1 MTMNTI
7 KELIGKSA
15 IWWCWGIFLFLLFAV
30 SPSYAHRVA
39 IFDFDDRLK
48 GKYTVAQ
55 HIEKRLEDTDP
66 QIQVLHFNG
75 KGNEKHSIKVLTSL
89 DQAGYD
95 LIITITSDAL
105 ILAHHTVKKTPVL
118 YTNANNPLF
127 LGFRTLEQPGGN
139 ISGASYY
146 VSIEDQVRIYKRI
159 YPQLTHVGFLFDGE
173 NRSRKVELPESRN
186 TCERL
191 GVAYEIEIIT
201 LKTELRNAVRRML
214 TRGIDAVIAT
224 SSGKIYQNIGTFI
237 DLCNASSIPVFSFN
251 KEGVKQGAV
260 AALASDYYRMVDEL
274 ILPMATKVLK
284 ENISPGLL
292 SAAFLQKNAVYLNK
306 TQIDRLRLSI
316 PEEIVQGANWV
327 K

>member
-1 MTMNTI
+1 MTMNTA
-7 KELIGKSA
+7 KKLFHKSV
-15 IWWCWGIFLFLLFAV
+15 IWMCWGILFFPLLAV
-30 SPSYAHRVA
+30 SPSRAYRVA

-48 GKYTVAQ
+48 EKYTVAQ
-55 HIEKRLEDTDP
+55 HIEKRLEDADP
-66 QIQVLHFNG
+66 QIEVSHFSG
-75 KGNEKHSIKVLTSL
+75 KGNEKHSINVLTSL
-89 DQAGYD
+89 DKEGYD

-105 ILAHHTVKKTPVL
+105 ILAHHTVKKTPLL

-146 VSIEDQVRIYKRI
+146 VSIEDQVLLYKSI
-159 YPQLTHVGFLFDGE
+159 YPQLTHAGFLFDGE

-201 LKTELRNAVRRML
+201 LKTELRNAVRQML
-214 TRGIDAVIAT
+214 VKGVDAVIAT
-224 SSGKIYQNIGTFI
+224 SSGKIYQNIDTFI
-237 DLCNASSIPVFSFN
+237 DLCNSNSIPVFSFN

-274 ILPMATKVLK
+274 VLPMALKVLK
-284 ENISPGLL
+284 ENISPGFLP
-292 SAAFLQKNAVYLNK
+292 AAFLHENAVYLNK
-306 TQIDRLRLSI
+306 AQIDRLRLSV